1 MSPPADA
8 HPCAVRSIRFRYP
21 PPEDSVRVPRPSAFR
36 TVAIIGVA
44 AAVTAGLVGPATAAP
59 SKPVDSRGGPAAIRP
74 VLRGIDLESATIPDL
89 QRAMNRH
96 KLTSVQLTSFY
107 LRRIAA
113 LNPKLHAVIQTNPD
127 AIRIA
132 QASDKQRRHHGARS
146 PLEGIPVLLKDNVDT
161 RDREHTTAGSFA
173 LINSTPARDAFLV
186 QRLRAAGAV
195 VLGKAN
201 LSEWAN
207 FRSTA
212 SSSGWTAVGG
222 QTNNPYVLDRNP
234 CGSSSG
240 SAVSVSADLSTVAIG
255 TETDGSIVCPSGQN
269 GVVGIKP
276 TLGLVSRSGVVPI
289 SAEQDTAGPMGK
301 HVVDAALTLEALR
314 GVDPSDPATAASAPF
329 LNVNY
334 LARFSPDALRG
345 KRIGLWLAGTGVEN
359 VPAVAQIMTDT
370 VAALTR
376 LGATVVP
383 ADQPFLADV
392 GNQVGGPE
400 FDALLVEFK
409 HDINAYL
416 AARPGQDPSTL
427 AGLIDFNNRLADV
440 ELKFFGQEI
449 FEAAEATSGDLTDP
463 AYLQERHTAT
473 SLAQQSI
480 DGTIAQ
486 LHLDAIVAPT
496 NGPAWVTRLPGGDT
510 FDQFV
515 SSSTPPAVS
524 GYPAVTVPAGF
535 AGPFPIGVSFLGGR
549 FQEATL
555 LPLADAFE
563 RGTRERRVP
572 TFIPSIGDQPVGA
585 AAAAATAVAHGK
597 APRVPGRPP
606 MD

>member
-1 MSPPADA
+1 M
-8 HPCAVRSIRFRYP
+8 I
-21 PPEDSVRVPRPSAFR
+21 
-36 TVAIIGVA
+36 
-44 AAVTAGLVGPATAAP
+44 GLVSPAIAAP
-59 SKPVDSRGGPAAIRP
+59 SKPADARGGPGAVRP
-74 VLRGIDLESATIPDL
+74 VLRGIDLESATNPHL
-89 QRAMNRH
+89 QRAMDRH

-113 LNPKLHAVIQTNPD
+113 LNPKLHAVIVTNPD
-127 AIRIA
+127 AVRIA
-132 QASDKQRRHHGARS
+132 SASDKQRRHSGARS
-146 PLEGIPVLLKDNVDT
+146 PLEGIPILLKDNVDT
-161 RDREHTTAGSFA
+161 RDRERTTAGSFA
-173 LINSTPARDAFLV
+173 LADSTPARDAFLV

-212 SSSGWTAVGG
+212 SSSGWSAVGG

-240 SAVSVSADLSTVAIG
+240 SAVSVSSNLATVAIG
-255 TETDGSIVCPSGQN
+255 TETDGSIVCPSGQG

-289 SAEQDTAGPMGK
+289 SAQQDTAGPMGK
-301 HVVDAALTLEALR
+301 HVVDAALTLSVLR
-314 GVDPSDPATAASAPF
+314 GIDPSDPATAASAPF

-334 LARFSPDALRG
+334 LAGFSPDALRG

-359 VPAVAQIMTDT
+359 VPAVAQVMADT
-370 VAALTR
+370 TAALTR

-383 ADQPFLADV
+383 ADLPFLDQI
-392 GNQVGGPE
+392 GEPE
-400 FDALLVEFK
+400 FAALLVEFK

-416 AARPGQDPSTL
+416 AARPGQDPDTL
-427 AGLIDFNNRLADV
+427 AGLIEFNNRLADV

-449 FEAAEATSGDLTDP
+449 FEQAQATSGDLTDP
-463 AYLQERHTAT
+463 TYLQQRRTAT
-473 SLAQQSI
+473 SLAQRSI
-480 DGTIAQ
+480 DETVAR

-535 AGPFPIGVSFLGGR
+535 AGPFPIGASFLGGR

-563 RGTRERRVP
+563 RGTRERRLP
-572 TFIPSIGDQPVGA
+572 TFIPTIGQ
-585 AAAAATAVAHGK
+585 
-597 APRVPGRPP
+597 
-606 MD
+606 